1 MGIRL
6 LNKWDKPKEMVK
18 VEEISASI
26 CVVLLFGVK
35 VLKQSIT
42 VGFTISSKVGLI
54 ASIFSKV
61 CSTL

>member
-18 VEEISASI
+18 VEEM
-26 CVVLLFGVK
+26 K